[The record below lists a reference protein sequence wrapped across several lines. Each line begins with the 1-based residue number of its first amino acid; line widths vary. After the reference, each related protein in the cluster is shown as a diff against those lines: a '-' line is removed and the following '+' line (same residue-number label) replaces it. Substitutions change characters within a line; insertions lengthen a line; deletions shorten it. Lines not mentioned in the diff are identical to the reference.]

1 MAHIIAAQDNG
12 PRGDPTFPPELR
24 ERYDNLIL
32 LCPICHPEVD
42 NPANY
47 SAYPASTL
55 REWKAA
61 QRARRKTAV
70 ARARENPEI
79 KDLAALLNGLA
90 TAQRL
95 VADDFDRTELRKK
108 IEVNGLS
115 AHVESTISRNVHYIP
130 MVSRQIELQGRINP
144 SYGDLIDARIA
155 AEWLALCGQGIGGDA
170 AFSALK
176 DLLMF
181 NCGQFGS
188 EAIVEIVLTYF
199 FERCTILHR
208 H

>member
-1 MAHIIAAQDNG
+1 
-12 PRGDPTFPPELR
+12 
-24 ERYDNLIL
+24 
-32 LCPICHPEVD
+32 
-42 NPANY
+42 
-47 SAYPASTL
+47 
-55 REWKAA
+55 
-61 QRARRKTAV
+61 
-70 ARARENPEI
+70 
-79 KDLAALLNGLA
+79 LA

-95 VADDFDRTELRKK
+95 VADDFDRTELRKN